1 MKTIFT
7 LVFTFMIVSL
17 SAQNFNWTTQ
27 SSGTDATLND
37 VQFLDNMTGWAVG
50 NRGTIVATVD
60 GGNTWIAQTS
70 GTDRK
75 LRSVFFLDQDTG
87 WIAGGESPLVVLY
100 TVNGGADWE
109 ALSATAP
116 DAAFLNEIQF
126 SSSTHGYG
134 ITANDIYHTE
144 DGGTTWLKGVFN
156 SSVADNSPRVYDLHI
171 LSDTSALVSG
181 SYKAN
186 SVSTRPG
193 VFDNL
198 TNYDGEWM
206 RQGAG
211 NFDTEDRLRA
221 IYVTESMK
229 GFAGGEKGK
238 IYSMVAEGNT
248 FPGIW
253 ELNFTTPSGGWI
265 WSIDFFGN
273 DYGVFNTSVEV
284 NAQNVQLIYH
294 SANGGDNWA
303 APDSIYGLL
312 SAKLSV
318 GDAQNVW
325 IVGGTGKIYKGT
337 PKSTGVASGQASAEL
352 TIMPNPFTSS
362 ILIESND
369 AYSGVQLKLFNYAGQ
384 EVKSVYVG
392 EFQYSYDL
400 GGLEHLES
408 GVYFLRMKSAD
419 GILNATQ
426 KIVKY

>member
-1 MKTIFT
+1 MKTTFTIIFSM
-7 LVFTFMIVSL
+7 MIMSL
-17 SAQNFNWTTQ
+17 SAQNFNWTAQ
-27 SSGTDATLND
+27 ASGTEVSLND

-50 NRGTIVATVD
+50 DGGTIVATVD
-60 GGNTWIAQTS
+60 GGETWAAQTS

-87 WIAGGESPLVVLY
+87 WIAGGESPLIVLY

-134 ITANDIYHTE
+134 ITQFDIYHTE
-144 DGGTTWLKGVFN
+144 DGGTTWVKGVYH
-156 SSVADNSPRVYDLHI
+156 SSISDNLNVRDLHV
-171 LSDTSALVSG
+171 LSDTSALVCG
-181 SYKAN
+181 SYRIN
-186 SVSTRPG
+186 SITTRPG
-193 VFDNL
+193 VYDNL
-198 TNYDGEWM
+198 TNFDGEWM
-206 RQGAG
+206 RQGAD
-211 NFDTEDRLRA
+211 NFDTEDILRA
-221 IYVTESMK
+221 IYVTESKK

-284 NAQNVQLIYH
+284 NAQTVQLIYH
-294 SANGGDNWA
+294 SANGGDIWA

-312 SAKLSV
+312 SGTLSV

-325 IVGGTGKIYKGT
+325 IVGSAGQIYKGT
-337 PKSTGVASGQASAEL
+337 PKSTGIVDGQESAEL
-352 TIMPNPFTSS
+352 SVLPNPFTSFVRLEVEGS
-362 ILIESND
+362 HR
-369 AYSGVQLKLFNYAGQ
+369 GVQLDLISVSGQ
-384 EVKSVYVG
+384 AIRTVYFSELQDQAEVTG
-392 EFQYSYDL
+392 LDDL
-400 GGLEHLES
+400 EP
-408 GVYFLRMKSAD
+408 GVYFLKLSSAD
-419 GILNATQ
+419 GRLNTSQ